1 MVKSGAAGVGRG
13 RGHGAVEAWWRR
25 GGHKGHTSLKF
36 EKDGEKDG
44 SLAKCASG
52 APKLIADKK
61 VRKSAQG
68 GA

>member
-1 MVKSGAAGVGRG
+1 MRRGWGGGGAWCG
-13 RGHGAVEAWWRR
+13 WRR

-36 EKDGEKDG
+36 EKDGEKDD
-44 SLAKCASG
+44 SLAKCASD

>member
-1 MVKSGAAGVGRG
+1 
-13 RGHGAVEAWWRR
+13 
-25 GGHKGHTSLKF
+25 LKF